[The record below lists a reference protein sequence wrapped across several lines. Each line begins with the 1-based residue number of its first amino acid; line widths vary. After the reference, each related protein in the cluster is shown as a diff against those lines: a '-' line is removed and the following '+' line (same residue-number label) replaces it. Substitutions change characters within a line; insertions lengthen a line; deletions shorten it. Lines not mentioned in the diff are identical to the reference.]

1 MASQGEQRQSRV
13 CGLGLASLNNSR
25 VLRYRADSICL
36 GPGPGDSGWY
46 EPHKGAD
53 GGDTLWKVGLHQ
65 KGLLPGAL
73 FAVSRN
79 GLAL

>member
-1 MASQGEQRQSRV
+1 MASQGEERRSRV

-25 VLRYRADSICL
+25 VLRYRAASICL
-36 GPGPGDSGWY
+36 GPGPGDSGRC

-53 GGDTLWKVGLHQ
+53 GGDVLWKVGLHW
-65 KGLLPGAL
+65 KGALAGAL